1 MSDNNDR
8 VRKAREEYEAKQ
20 ARQKR
25 IQNARE
31 QLEKPGMLFK
41 MIVLLVM
48 GMLISLGVFDGIF

>member
-25 IQNARE
+25 IQNSRE